1 MENSLKIRKLTYVA
15 LFAVV
20 MAICAQI
27 MIPGPVPFTMQT
39 FGVFI
44 AVGVLGGQLG
54 SAAVFLYLL
63 MGAVG
68 LPVFAG
74 MKGGLG
80 ALVGVTGGYIFGF
93 LASALVMWGMEK
105 LIGRKPWALAVA
117 MVAGLLACYALGT
130 GWFLLVYTRNTGAI
144 GLWAVL
150 LKCVIPYIIP
160 DLIKA
165 ALALAL
171 CSRLSAALKLHKG
184 ARHVP
189 S

>member
-1 MENSLKIRKLTYVA
+1 MPVLSKAQKYTYIA

-20 MAICAQI
+20 MAVCAQI

-54 SAAVFLYLL
+54 SAAVFLYLI

-74 MKGGLG
+74 MNGGLG
-80 ALVGVTGGYIFGF
+80 ALAGVTGGYIFGF

-105 LIGRKPWALAVA
+105 LLGRKPWALALA
-117 MVAGLLACYALGT
+117 MLAGLLACYALGT
-130 GWFLLVYTRNTGAI
+130 GWFLLVYTRNTGTI

-160 DLIKA
+160 DLIKVG
-165 ALALAL
+165 LALSLSGRLQAVL
-171 CSRLSAALKLHKG
+171 SRSKG
-184 ARHVP
+184 
-189 S
+189 

>member
-63 MGAVG
+63 MGAMG

-93 LASALVMWGMEK
+93 LASALVMWGLEK

-117 MVAGLLACYALGT
+117 M
-130 GWFLLVYTRNTGAI
+130 
-144 GLWAVL
+144 AVL

-160 DLIKA
+160 DLIKV

-184 ARHVP
+184 GRHDP